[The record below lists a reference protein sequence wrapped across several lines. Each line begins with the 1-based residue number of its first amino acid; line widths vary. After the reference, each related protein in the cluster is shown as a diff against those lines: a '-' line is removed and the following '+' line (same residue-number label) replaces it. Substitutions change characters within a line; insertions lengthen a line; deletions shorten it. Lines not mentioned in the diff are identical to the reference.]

1 MKICI
6 TGICGF
12 VGCSLAAQL
21 LRSMDGLEVYGIDSL
36 VRPGSER
43 NRTKLRDLGCKFY
56 HGDIRQRSDLE
67 LIPKVDWVIDA
78 AANPSVLA
86 GISGSVSSQ
95 QVIEHNLLGT
105 VNVLEFCRRNGAGLI
120 LLSTSRVYSIME
132 LSGLPLEE
140 NQTRF
145 VFPES
150 TSSYPGVSAKG
161 VNERF
166 STTPPISL
174 YGATKLSSEVL
185 ALEYGSAFGFPVW
198 INRCGVMA
206 GAGQFGTAEQ
216 GIFSYWI
223 HAWRSKQ
230 PLRYIGFDGLGRQ
243 VRDALHPA
251 DLGQLLAQQLQ
262 STGRTTPNRIWNVS
276 GGSQN
281 SMSLAELSQWC
292 SERFGV
298 REVNR
303 DSKPRPYD
311 IPWLIL
317 DSAIAQRDW
326 GWQPA
331 MRLDSILEE
340 IAVHAEKRPDWLR
353 TCGGLG

>member
-1 MKICI
+1 MRICI

-21 LRSMDGLEVYGIDSL
+21 LSSIDGLEVYGIDSL

-43 NRTKLRDLGCKFY
+43 NRSRLRDLGCKLY
-56 HGDIRQRSDLE
+56 HGDIRQQSDLD
-67 LIPKVDWVIDA
+67 LIPQVDWVIDA

-86 GISGSVSSQ
+86 GITGSVSSR

-105 VNVLEFCRRNGAGLI
+105 VNVLEFCRRSAAGLI

-140 NQTRF
+140 EQTRF
-145 VFPES
+145 VFPEG
-150 TSSYPGVSAKG
+150 TSSFPGVSPKG
-161 VNERF
+161 VNEGF
-166 STTPPISL
+166 STASPISL

-185 ALEYGSAFGFPVW
+185 ALEYGFAFGFPVW
-198 INRCGVMA
+198 VNRCGVMA

-230 PLRYIGFDGLGRQ
+230 PLRYIGFDGSGRQ
-243 VRDALHPA
+243 VRDALHPV
-251 DLGQLLAQQLQ
+251 DLGQLVAQQLQ
-262 STGRTTPNRIWNVS
+262 STARTAPNRIWNIS
-276 GGSQN
+276 GGAQN
-281 SMSLAELSQWC
+281 SMSLAELSRWC
-292 SERFGV
+292 TERFGG
-298 REVNR
+298 RKVNR

-317 DSAIAQRDW
+317 DSATAQRDW

-331 MRLDSILEE
+331 TRLESILEE
-340 IAVHAEKRPDWLR
+340 IAVHAEKQPDWLR
-353 TCGGLG
+353 TCGALG

>member
-1 MKICI
+1 MRICI

-21 LRSMDGLEVYGIDSL
+21 LSSIDGLEVYGIDSL

-43 NRTKLRDLGCKFY
+43 NRSRLRDLGCKLF

-67 LIPKVDWVIDA
+67 LIPQVDWVIDA

-95 QVIEHNLLGT
+95 QVVEHNLLGT

-132 LSGLPLEE
+132 LSELPLEE
-140 NQTRF
+140 RQSRF
-145 VFPES
+145 VFPEKTVSHFGVSGKGITEKFS
-150 TSSYPGVSAKG
+150 TSA
-161 VNERF
+161 
-166 STTPPISL
+166 PISL

-198 INRCGVMA
+198 VNRCGVLA

-223 HAWRSKQ
+223 HAWHAKR
-230 PLRYIGFDGLGRQ
+230 PLRYIGFNGSGHQ
-243 VRDALHPA
+243 VRDAFHPI
-251 DLGQLLAQQLQ
+251 DLARVVIQEIQGT
-262 STGRTTPNRIWNVS
+262 TGVEPNRVYNI
-276 GGSQN
+276 GGGPNN
-281 SMSLAELSQWC
+281 SMSLAELSDWC
-292 SERFGV
+292 TQRLGPWQVAKDLNARRFDLPWVVIDSGQARERWNW
-298 REVNR
+298 EPTIKLE
-303 DSKPRPYD
+303 S
-311 IPWLIL
+311 IL
-317 DSAIAQRDW
+317 D
-326 GWQPA
+326 
-331 MRLDSILEE
+331 E
-340 IAVHAEKRPDWLR
+340 IAAHAEDQLNWLD
-353 TCGGLG
+353 TCGA